1 MVGQELGKVYPE
13 KLSFWWAGRAAS
25 RQAAE
30 AIAREYGGYAQFRG
44 LSVNDLSA
52 YQAVGE

>member
-1 MVGQELGKVYPE
+1 VVGQELGKVYPE

>member
-1 MVGQELGKVYPE
+1 VYPE
-13 KLSFWWAGRAAS
+13 KLSFWWAGRAAL

-30 AIAREYGGYAQFRG
+30 DIAEEYGGYAQFRG

-52 YQAVGE
+52 YQAARE